1 MGSHTK
7 DDMAERKMLDDAQA
21 REVEEQLF
29 ATQRQQT
36 NRHLPVTLPRQDFWK
51 KVALLLDTV
60 EMQIHEVYRSRGPDL
75 KLQNLTKRQANIR
88 RAASDLA
95 RRRLVAVLQYAVS
108 SSLRTEG
115 GVTGPTQ
122 EIASLDWSRHDPAE
136 REFHSNVITQIEKF
150 KQTVNWSAM
159 QHGLNSE
166 GMVEAQPM
174 APGTTQLD
182 TFVEEP
188 GGLTGH
194 GPPAIA
200 LEDKPE
206 DIEEEMDE
214 EEVLAQNEA
223 YPELEGLS
231 PAPETKPPPAAN
243 TDDVHAAAMELAP
256 SKKKEEADFA
266 AWAEA
271 EAADDSPQPIEEE
284 IDETGTKL
292 RIRVLQTVDEPVITI
307 DGELALEAGDVH
319 FLEENM
325 ANYLVDAGVA
335 EIAEL

>member
-7 DDMAERKMLDDAQA
+7 DDMAERRMLDDAQA

-29 ATQRQQT
+29 ATLRQQT
-36 NRHLPVTLPRQDFWK
+36 NRHVPVTLPRQDFLN
-51 KVALLLDTV
+51 KVGQLLDTV
-60 EMQIHEVYRSRGPDL
+60 EMQIHEIYRSRGPDL

-88 RAASDLA
+88 RTVSELA
-95 RRRLVAVLQYAVS
+95 RKRLVAVLQYATS

-115 GVTGPTQ
+115 GAAGSTQ
-122 EIASLDWSRHDPAE
+122 ELASLDWARHDPSE
-136 REFHSNVITQIEKF
+136 REFHSNVIAQIEKF
-150 KQTVNWSAM
+150 KQTVNWSEM

-166 GMVEAQPM
+166 GMIEAALM

-182 TFVEEP
+182 SFVEEP
-188 GGLTGH
+188 GGLTGQ

-214 EEVLAQNEA
+214 EDVLAQNEA

-231 PAPETKPPPAAN
+231 PAPETKPLPTAS
-243 TDDVHAAAMELAP
+243 TDVVHAAAMELAP

-271 EAADDSPQPIEEE
+271 EAAENTPEPIEEE
-284 IDETGTKL
+284 LDEPGTML
-292 RIRVLQTVDEPVITI
+292 RIRVLQSMDEPVITM

>member
-7 DDMAERKMLDDAQA
+7 DDMAERRMLDDAQA

-29 ATQRQQT
+29 ATLRQQT
-36 NRHLPVTLPRQDFWK
+36 NRHVPVTLPRQDFWS
-51 KVALLLDTV
+51 KVAQLLETV
-60 EMQIHEVYRSRGPDL
+60 EMQIHEIYRSRGPDL

-88 RAASDLA
+88 RTASELA
-95 RRRLVAVLQYAVS
+95 RKRLVAVLQYAAS

-115 GVTGPTQ
+115 GAAGSTQ
-122 EIASLDWSRHDPAE
+122 ELASLDWSRHDPAE

-150 KQTVNWSAM
+150 KQTVYWSEM
-159 QHGLNSE
+159 QHGLISE
-166 GMVEAQPM
+166 GMVEVEPM

-182 TFVEEP
+182 SFVEEP
-188 GGLTGH
+188 GGLTGQ
-194 GPPAIA
+194 GPPSIA

-214 EEVLAQNEA
+214 EDVLAQNEA

-231 PAPETKPPPAAN
+231 PPPETKPLPAAN
-243 TDDVHAAAMELAP
+243 ADVVHAAAMELAP

-271 EAADDSPQPIEEE
+271 EAAEQSPEPIEEE
-284 IDETGTKL
+284 IDETGTML
-292 RIRVLQTVDEPVITI
+292 RIRVLQSVDEPVITM
-307 DGELALEAGDVH
+307 DGELALEVGDIH